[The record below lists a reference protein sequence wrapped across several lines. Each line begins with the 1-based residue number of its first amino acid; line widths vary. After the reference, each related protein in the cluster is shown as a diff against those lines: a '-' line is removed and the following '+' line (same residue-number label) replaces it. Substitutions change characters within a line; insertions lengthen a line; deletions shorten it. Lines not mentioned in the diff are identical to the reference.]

1 MGHSISTE
9 AHLPAREIY
18 RYCAMGFSVAEVE
31 FAFRRYRALKAPVS
45 VQEFA
50 ALTAPYGLPAP
61 VKPSTTTDKKPVT
74 KGKAS
79 KVYID
84 TRTETPVFAELLKLD
99 WLLARVFYTMF
110 PQGKEITFDMYMEKL
125 SEWKAYTLEK
135 RIQFL
140 FTVLDHDQDG
150 TLSPNDL
157 SLFLS
162 NASHKLLKVNDRV
175 HIRADSRTGT
185 LRYLGETQ
193 FAPGIWAGV
202 DVDPIVSASG
212 ATTLGGKHNGTVQ
225 GVSYFTCEQGRGVFV
240 SYGAVESLEVWTT
253 ARDLCNQ
260 IAGFLVAS
268 EKTGVCTFEK
278 FKEALLADSCFKGEI
293 DYVQVGF

>member
-1 MGHSISTE
+1 
-9 AHLPAREIY
+9 
-18 RYCAMGFSVAEVE
+18 
-31 FAFRRYRALKAPVS
+31 
-45 VQEFA
+45 
-50 ALTAPYGLPAP
+50 
-61 VKPSTTTDKKPVT
+61 
-74 KGKAS
+74 
-79 KVYID
+79 
-84 TRTETPVFAELLKLD
+84 
-99 WLLARVFYTMF
+99 MF

-135 RIQFL
+135 RIQF
-140 FTVLDHDQDG
+140 LDHDQDG

-202 DVDPIVSASG
+202 DVDPVVSASG

-268 EKTGVCTFEK
+268 EKAGVCTFEK